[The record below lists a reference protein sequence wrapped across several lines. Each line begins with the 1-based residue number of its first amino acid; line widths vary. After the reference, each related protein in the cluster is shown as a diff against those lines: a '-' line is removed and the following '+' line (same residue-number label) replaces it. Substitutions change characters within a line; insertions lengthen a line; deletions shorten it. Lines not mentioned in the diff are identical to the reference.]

1 MVLCDYIVGGGHW
14 RSRETSITHVYFN
27 FYIQCPS
34 PSSLVGHGI
43 GGHDGL
49 VFSALAACMSGGFIL
64 GHVLAGAPDLMMLVP
79 VIAGGASMP
88 QWDVISTGETIIQI
102 IEMFVRIGVVP
113 IVRGGGWDASCHSR
127 WCRWDARCGLAGWCH
142 IVVVSSAIVV
152 PIVTVGGGARDG
164 VGLYCRACCRGL
176 YREECE
182 LLLGCCQGGSEFS
195 NARKCRLMV
204 GIICHLQVG

>member
-34 PSSLVGHGI
+34 PSSLVGRGI

-49 VFSALAACMSGGFIL
+49 VNSAFAAVMSGGFIL
-64 GHVLAGAPDLMMLVP
+64 GHVLAGAPDLMMLLP

-113 IVRGGGWDASCHSR
+113 IVRGGGWDASCHR
-127 WCRWDARCGLAGWCH
+127 YWCRWNISLDRSYKLNLESRLHHALRVLNNQRLVCCCDYSFCSFECNMEIQARLSLNSW
-142 IVVVSSAIVV
+142 
-152 PIVTVGGGARDG
+152 
-164 VGLYCRACCRGL
+164 
-176 YREECE
+176 
-182 LLLGCCQGGSEFS
+182 
-195 NARKCRLMV
+195 
-204 GIICHLQVG
+204 